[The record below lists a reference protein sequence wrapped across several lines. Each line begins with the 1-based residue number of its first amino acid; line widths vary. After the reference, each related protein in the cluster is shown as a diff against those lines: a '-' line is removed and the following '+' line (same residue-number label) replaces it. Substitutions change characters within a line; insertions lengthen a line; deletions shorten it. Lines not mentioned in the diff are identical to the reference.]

1 MITKSKKEILYWIC
15 VWRQLKVHCF
25 KVGLWWTA
33 LGTGILITLMF
44 LIENAENPSRS
55 SDILLAPIFICSII
69 VIMKIA
75 DAFVKGNE
83 LHSRL
88 ISMMEIRFS
97 KKSL

>member
-25 KVGLWWTA
+25 KVGLWWA
-33 LGTGILITLMF
+33 SLVSGSLITLMF
-44 LIENAENPSRS
+44 LIENAKHPLRS
-55 SDILLAPIFICSII
+55 PEILLAPIFICAII

-75 DAFVKGNE
+75 DTFVKANE

-88 ISMMEIRFS
+88 ISIMEIRFS

>member
-25 KVGLWWTA
+25 KVGLWWVS
-33 LGTGILITLMF
+33 LGSGSLITLMF
-44 LIENAENPSRS
+44 LVEKAENPSRS
-55 SDILLAPIFICSII
+55 SAILLIPIFLCAII

-75 DAFVKGNE
+75 DTFVKANE
-83 LHSRL
+83 LHSRF
-88 ISMMEIRFS
+88 ISIIETRFS

>member
-1 MITKSKKEILYWIC
+1 
-15 VWRQLKVHCF
+15 
-25 KVGLWWTA
+25 
-33 LGTGILITLMF
+33 MF

-55 SDILLAPIFICSII
+55 PDILLAPIFICAII

-75 DAFVKGNE
+75 DAFAKANE

-88 ISMMEIRFS
+88 ISIMEIRFS

>member
-25 KVGLWWTA
+25 KVALWWIS
-33 LGTGILITLMF
+33 LGASTLITLMF
-44 LIENAENPSRS
+44 LIENAEHPSRS
-55 SDILLAPIFICSII
+55 PEILLAPIFICAII
-69 VIMKIA
+69 VIVKIVDTFA
-75 DAFVKGNE
+75 KANE

-88 ISMMEIRFS
+88 ISIMEIRFS

>member
-25 KVGLWWTA
+25 KEGLWWTA
-33 LGTGILITLMF
+33 LGAGILITLMF
-44 LIENAENPSRS
+44 LIENAEHPSRS
-55 SDILLAPIFICSII
+55 PDILLAPIFICAII

-75 DAFVKGNE
+75 DTFVKANE

-88 ISMMEIRFS
+88 ISIMEIRFS

>member
-25 KVGLWWTA
+25 KVALWWISLA
-33 LGTGILITLMF
+33 TGSLITLLF
-44 LIENAENPSRS
+44 LVEKIEYPSRS
-55 SDILLAPIFICSII
+55 PEILLAPIFICSII
-69 VIMKIA
+69 VIIKIA

-88 ISMMEIRFS
+88 TSMMEIRFS